1 MDGSDLAIFHT
12 RRSTKAAPAM
22 RVVRRRGCESP
33 PSLQDNTERL
43 SDAGGQGEI
52 TPAREVPAELLF
64 DLDAHTS

>member
-1 MDGSDLAIFHT
+1 MEGSDLATVHT

-22 RVVRRRGCESP
+22 RVVRHRGCDSP
-33 PSLQDNTERL
+33 PRLQEKMERL

-64 DLDAHTS
+64 DLDPHTS